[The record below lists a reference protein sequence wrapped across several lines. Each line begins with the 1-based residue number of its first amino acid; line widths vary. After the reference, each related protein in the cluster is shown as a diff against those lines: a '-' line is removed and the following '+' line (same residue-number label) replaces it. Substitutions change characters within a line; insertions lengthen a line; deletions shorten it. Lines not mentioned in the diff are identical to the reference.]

1 MVNPIVDTAQ
11 KSVLASVGAVA
22 LVGDRITETFNKF
35 TDRGKVVEQNAQDW
49 FKDTTGHVNGNVSE
63 GERLVEEGERLVE
76 ANVTKAQ
83 DQFEQIREQ
92 VFDTF
97 NLPSYTS
104 VQVLNEQIAN
114 LSVQIDDLYDEV
126 LGVAPVVP
134 TVPLTDYDKLN
145 AETIIDQLPQYD
157 EPTLL
162 AIRDYEKA
170 HNNRVT
176 VLRTL
181 ERLLVERHA
190 LSSTEVET
198 TVEPFPR
205 YDDLSMDNLLNRI
218 ADLSEIEL
226 LHVQSYERSHQ
237 NRLTVL
243 EAIELRLAEKQSA

>member
-1 MVNPIVDTAQ
+1 MVKPIVDTAQ
-11 KSVLASVGAVA
+11 KSVLASVGVVA
-22 LVGDRITETFNKF
+22 LVGDRITETFHKF
-35 TDRGKVVEQNAQDW
+35 ADRGKAVEQTAQGW
-49 FKDTTGHVNGNVSE
+49 FKETNGQVNGGVAE
-63 GERLVEEGERLVE
+63 GEQIVV
-76 ANVTKAQ
+76 ANMNKAQ
-83 DQFEQIREQ
+83 DQFLQIREQ

-104 VQVLNEQIAN
+104 VKELNEQIAN
-114 LSVQIDDLYDEV
+114 LSIQIDDLYDEV
-126 LGVAPVVP
+126 VGVAPVIP

-145 AETIIDQLPQYD
+145 AETVIEQLPQYD

-205 YDDLSMDNLLNRI
+205 YDDLSIDNLINRV
-218 ADLSEIEL
+218 ADLNEIEL
-226 LHVQSYERSHQ
+226 LHMQSYEQSHQ
-237 NRLTVL
+237 NRVVVL
-243 EAIELRLAEKQSA
+243 EAIEARLVEKRSA

>member
-22 LVGDRITETFNKF
+22 FVGDRITETFNKF

-49 FKDTTGHVNGNVSE
+49 FKETTGQVDGSVSE
-63 GERLVEEGERLVE
+63 GERLVET
-76 ANVTKAQ
+76 NVTKAQ
-83 DQFEQIREQ
+83 DQFLQIREQ

-126 LGVAPVVP
+126 LGIAPVVP

-190 LSSTEVET
+190 LSGTEVET
-198 TVEPFPR
+198 TVEPFSR
-205 YDDLSMDNLLNRI
+205 YDDLSIDNLLNRV
-218 ADLSEIEL
+218 ADLNEIEL

-243 EAIELRLAEKQSA
+243 EAIELRLVEKRNA

>member
-1 MVNPIVDTAQ
+1 MVKPIVDTAQ

-22 LVGDRITETFNKF
+22 LVGDRITETFHKF
-35 TDRGKVVEQNAQDW
+35 ADRGKAVEQTAQGW
-49 FKDTTGHVNGNVSE
+49 FKETNGQVNGGVAE
-63 GERLVEEGERLVE
+63 GEQIVV
-76 ANVTKAQ
+76 ANMNKAQ
-83 DQFEQIREQ
+83 DQFLQIREQ

-104 VQVLNEQIAN
+104 VKELNEQIAN
-114 LSVQIDDLYDEV
+114 LSIQIDDLYDEV
-126 LGVAPVVP
+126 VGVAPVIP

-145 AETIIDQLPQYD
+145 AETVIEQLPQYD

-205 YDDLSMDNLLNRI
+205 YDDLSIDNLINRV
-218 ADLSEIEL
+218 ADLNEIEL
-226 LHVQSYERSHQ
+226 LHVQSYEQSHQ
-237 NRLTVL
+237 NRVVVL
-243 EAIELRLAEKQSA
+243 EAIEARLVEKRSA

>member
-1 MVNPIVDTAQ
+1 MANPIVDTAQ
-11 KSVLASVGAVA
+11 KSVRASVGAVA
-22 LVGDRITETFNKF
+22 LVGDHITETFNKF

-49 FKDTTGHVNGNVSE
+49 FKETTGQVNGNVS
-63 GERLVEEGERLVE
+63 EGERLVE

-104 VQVLNEQIAN
+104 VQVLNEQIAH

-205 YDDLSMDNLLNRI
+205 YDDLSMDNLLNRV

-226 LHVQSYERSHQ
+226 LHVQSYEQSHQ

-243 EAIELRLAEKQSA
+243 EAIELRLTEKRSA